1 MRKILIGLLICML
14 GCAEKE
20 VIIPP
25 LEIPTTGRTVLVEDL
40 TGVRCPNCPSGNARL
55 ESVQSIYGKNVVV
68 VSVHGEFLT
77 DPLPESEADLR
88 SPSAILLEEFWRPF
102 LGKPSAVIDRKSYDG
117 FFSMVPN
124 PLQDQWQPIIERELQ
139 EPHMAD
145 LVVDATLDNQGILVS
160 TGIIAI
166 EELQDISI
174 HIFLVENSIVDPQE
188 DVDKLILD
196 YEHNHVLRY
205 IPTPIEGDP
214 IAENIEIGDISNYTM
229 TIDIAELREEWNI
242 ENMEI
247 VCFITGEEGGV
258 IQVQTAS
265 ILQ

>member
-1 MRKILIGLLICML
+1 MKQLIGLLLICLL
-14 GCAEKE
+14 GCTEKE
-20 VIIPP
+20 IIIPP

-55 ESVQSIYGKNVVV
+55 ESIQSIYGKNVVV

-77 DPLPESEADLR
+77 DPLPESTVDLR
-88 SPSAILLEEFWRPF
+88 SPSAIMLEEFWRPF

-139 EPHMAD
+139 EPHLAD
-145 LVVDATLDNQGILVS
+145 LVVQATLDNEGIEIS

-166 EELQDISI
+166 EELPDIKI
-174 HIFLVENSIVDPQE
+174 HVFLVENEIIDPQE

-196 YEHNHVLRY
+196 YEHNHVLR
-205 IPTPIEGDP
+205 IIATPIEGERITDD
-214 IAENIEIGDISNYTM
+214 IEIGGVTNYTT
-229 TIDIAELREEWNI
+229 TIGTSELEAEWNRN
-242 ENMEI
+242 NMEI
-247 VCFITGEEGGV
+247 VCFITEEEGGV

-265 ILQ
+265 ITQ